1 MGECRDAEKK
11 ELPKP
16 PSGHVGLFLLNEEVF
31 SFYKFSRVE
40 KARFSKFS
48 GESFWPWQCTKLCEF
63 LEGSLILHKS
73 TFLLKNNLN
82 VKVINPA
89 GRGTDCIFVHL
100 PQDL

>member
-40 KARFSKFS
+40 KARFRENNLYLTPQKRSS
-48 GESFWPWQCTKLCEF
+48 TLM
-63 LEGSLILHKS
+63 LISLISIFHTTTAQEIVIVRTFFGFSALHPKFCKS
-73 TFLLKNNLN
+73 LSLK
-82 VKVINPA
+82 
-89 GRGTDCIFVHL
+89 TT
-100 PQDL
+100 